1 MKKIISTIAIIAI
14 LTLLIFTGNTYAATL
29 DTIDVN
35 TDKTTVRPGEEVK
48 VTIQFGQDL
57 GAYTFD
63 VSYDN
68 NIFEYVSA
76 EGGTAS
82 DTTTKVRVVYFD
94 STGGS
99 NPRTNMSV
107 TFKAKA
113 DITTSNPTEF
123 TVTAEGLANADAS
136 VTFDDI
142 TIPIVKNVTVEPQY
156 VDYTLKLEHTGNIIK
171 GKENQMTLSY
181 SSSMGRYYEH
191 ARLVAEA
198 TSPAGATVRLLATD
212 KSRLEHDII
221 QSGWGDAQG
230 YKIGGKDVSQVL
242 QVRGIFSEVGDYT
255 ITLKLIDRDNSDS
268 VIAQETFNFT
278 AQEETTTPPETTP
291 PTTPEETPVEPT
303 VPETTTENE
312 VKKEETPTTLPKTG
326 NNIYIPIITILT
338 ILTGAYVYNKKR
350 K

>member
-48 VTIQFGQDL
+48 VTIQFGQTL

-181 SSSMGRYYEH
+181 SSPMGRYYEH

-268 VIAQETFNFT
+268 VIAQKTFNFT

-303 VPETTTENE
+303 VPETTENE

-326 NNIYIPIITILT
+326 NNIYIPVIAILT